1 MRCRE
6 ILQKWNKIWMWL
18 ACRITAVTHL
28 ITVKLQVKFKKFRK
42 LSCGKQKCQTLV
54 QVTIY
59 RWLRI
64 GRDGHFDQSELYENT
79 ANRSAKG
86 GLVVRVRVVSDG
98 IIKNHS
104 LRWVMTRSVTNH
116 YTMAVDS
123 KPNDLVLIVWNPL
136 PEKVWSR
143 MVYDQTPVK
152 RRASVCDAGPTFHQ
166 RLLWFCLSLI
176 TRRFGQLSRCRRH
189 HQTA

>member
-1 MRCRE
+1 
-6 ILQKWNKIWMWL
+6 MWL
-18 ACRITAVTHL
+18 ACRITAVKHL

-59 RWLRI
+59 RRLLI

-79 ANRSAKG
+79 ANRTAQG

-98 IIKNHS
+98 IIKNHP
-104 LRWVMTRSVTNH
+104 LRWVMTTSVTNH
-116 YTMAVDS
+116 YTMAADS

-136 PEKVWSR
+136 PQKVWSR
-143 MVYDQTPVK
+143 VVYDYAGETWGQRLRRCPYVSPAFVMVLFVSDNTYIWTTVTTQTP
-152 RRASVCDAGPTFHQ
+152 SSDCSGWNIHIY
-166 RLLWFCLSLI
+166 LI
-176 TRRFGQLSRCRRH
+176 RI
-189 HQTA
+189 